1 MPANSGN
8 IFFKLVVVLVL
19 LAGAG
24 FAVVFT
30 LGEPVAV
37 EEVKLGKA
45 VHAVSGSVTVFA
57 DKDLQELKTEIP
69 GRVVWCSP
77 SLNSGDR
84 FKKGDPLLRLDST
97 ELERRIA
104 DAKRNYEA
112 AVQRR
117 DILRESNPEREV
129 AAQRLAT
136 AERLL
141 KRGDIPEEEVKQL
154 RRALAQIDT
163 NLRIADLDATKQADD
178 FASEMKALNEL
189 LAKMTIRAPADGLTR
204 DVMVAEG
211 SLLNAGATIATFYY
225 NERVVVAKI
234 GEESFGHI
242 RLEQPA
248 KLRLLSYGNEEFDA
262 KVSRILPFADSQT
275 QLYTIHLEVNLEPA
289 KLIPNSTGEVTITVG
304 ERDNQPLVPRRALI
318 NNDYVFVVKN
328 GRVER
333 RQVEVGFVGLNL
345 AEIRKGV
352 SPGEKVIV
360 EDLEQYRD
368 GQRVALKAP
377 AR

>member
-8 IFFKLVVVLVL
+8 VFFKLLLVLVL

-30 LGEPVAV
+30 LADPAAV

-45 VHAVSGSVTVFA
+45 VHAVSGSVQVFA
-57 DKDLQELKTEIP
+57 DKDLQELKTEVS

-77 SLNSGDR
+77 SLNSGDS
-84 FKKGDPLLRLDST
+84 FQKGEALVRLDAT
-97 ELERRIA
+97 ELERRIT

-141 KRGDIPEEEVKQL
+141 KRGDIPEEEVRQL

-178 FASEMKALNEL
+178 FASEMKALNDL
-189 LAKMTIRAPADGLTR
+189 LAKMTIRAPADGLTQA
-204 DVMVAEG
+204 VMVAEG
-211 SLLNAGATIATFYY
+211 SLLNAGATIGTFYY

-234 GEESFGHI
+234 GEESFGHV
-242 RLEQPA
+242 RLGQPA
-248 KLRLLSYGNEEFDA
+248 KLRLLIYGSEEFDA
-262 KVSRILPFADSQT
+262 KVSRILPFAEAQT

-318 NNDYVFVVKN
+318 NHDYVFVVKN

-333 RQVEVGFVGLNL
+333 RPVEVGFLGLNL

-368 GQRVALKAP
+368 GQRVAVKDT
-377 AR
+377 R